1 MSFLTDLKNQI
12 ISQTCKSACCRR
24 ALLNGII
31 FSKAKLSDG
40 EITISLE
47 NREAVGYTEALIK
60 EIFGKDVEPTRS
72 SLGGRAYILKF
83 FSPACARYIE
93 SLGGGE
99 LFTERCATCQVSF
112 LKGVFLSCGRVTDPK
127 KKYRL
132 EFSPYSMHESLSEML
147 SGLDLRFSITER
159 KSERIL
165 YTANSTTVEDFFAAI
180 GMNATAFMLMNSKI
194 EAEIKNNVNRIRNC
208 ETNNI
213 EKTVAAAGRVVEL
226 IKRLEEAN
234 KLSLLPD
241 ELEKTARLRLEFPD
255 YSLARLAAEFT
266 PPISK
271 PGLSHRLNKI
281 VELSESVLGKKDD

>member
-1 MSFLTDLKNQI
+1 MSFLIDLKNQI
-12 ISQTCKSACCRR
+12 ISEIHKNACCRR

-31 FSKAKLSDG
+31 FSKAKLSG
-40 EITISLE
+40 HEITLSLE
-47 NREAVGYTEALIK
+47 SRDVVNYTESLIK
-60 EIFGKDVEPTRS
+60 EFFGKDVEISRS
-72 SLGGRAYILKF
+72 ALGGRAYILKF

-93 SLGGGE
+93 SLSGGE
-99 LFTERCATCQVSF
+99 LFTEKCALCHASF
-112 LKGVFLSCGRVTDPK
+112 LKGVFLACGRVTDPK

-132 EFSPYSMHESLSEML
+132 EFSPYSMQEELRAML
-147 SGLDLRFSITER
+147 EGLDLRFSITER
-159 KSERIL
+159 KNECIL
-165 YTANSTTVEDFFAAI
+165 YTGNSSTVEDFFAAI

-213 EKTVAAAGRVVEL
+213 EKTVVAAGRVVEL

-241 ELEKTARLRLEFPD
+241 ELEKTARIRLEFPD

-281 VELSESVLGKKDD
+281 VEIAESVLGKKDN